1 MARFDAMTVHQ
12 QNPAAPETLTELSSN
27 YPLAWH
33 DNEPEDRHVHLAVEH
48 AREEANSAQV
58 VLEIVTQQAVRKYL
72 DSGISQRDI
81 ANLLGLSKT
90 EVNRIA
96 KHSSPGMGMS
106 WGFAHAPK
114 AERIAELVR
123 TAWSNATRGI
133 EPPTK
138 LPNAVPVSPA
148 VSHD

>member
-1 MARFDAMTVHQ
+1 MARFGPMTAQQ
-12 QNPAAPETLTELSSN
+12 QNPAAPETLPELSSN
-27 YPLAWH
+27 YPPAWH
-33 DNEPEDRHVHLAVEH
+33 GNEPEDRHVHLAVEH
-48 AREEANSAQV
+48 AREEADSAQV
-58 VLEIVTQQAVRKYL
+58 ALEIVTQQAVRKYL

-114 AERIAELVR
+114 AERIAALVR
-123 TAWSNATRGI
+123 TAWNNAKRGI

-138 LPNAVPVSPA
+138 RPHAAPA
-148 VSHD
+148 ASHD